1 MNLKKIYMKIYEKI
15 DWVGLW
21 NALQLYG
28 LGGRQL
34 KGMKSFYVNSIAWEI
49 LIGFLFKYDYMRDV

>member
-1 MNLKKIYMKIYEKI
+1 MKIYEKI